1 MYMYMIENMYIV
13 DEAGVWY
20 SCRLL
25 TGPGSFKNAI
35 RPGSSCPC
43 HTALI
48 KVDIL
53 VDIPSFF
60 WNGNVHRNLLQNCR

>member
-1 MYMYMIENMYIV
+1 MYRIANVYIV
-13 DEAGVWY
+13 EEAVVRC
-20 SCRLL
+20 SCKLL
-25 TGPGSFKNAI
+25 SSSGSFKNAI

-53 VDIPSFF
+53 VDIPRFC
-60 WNGNVHRNLLQNCR
+60 WNGNVHGNLFQKRR